1 VHLSAPVLTARRCRT
16 QDKTLDVHIV
26 LRSILKH

>member
-1 VHLSAPVLTARRCRT
+1 M
-16 QDKTLDVHIV
+16 QDKTLDVHIF